1 MTEENV
7 DIDQINDQYVGSED
21 IPVENKHKIFVL
33 YFKGLDRIGA
43 PYGMNELIKKAKEL
57 KLPIPSRQEIK
68 LWKRKYTQ

>member
-1 MTEENV
+1 MTEENMH
-7 DIDQINDQYVGSED
+7 DDRADDHTDSSED
-21 IPVENKHKIFVL
+21 DMPVENKHKIFVL

-68 LWKRKYTQ
+68 LWKRKYT